1 MKSSYRRLHEN
12 VPTVVKMQVK
22 KDTSGICVS
31 WQEYTVSQRGDLLQ
45 AFLYIE
51 LHSSTPMAKNFNIS
65 TCLAKSQKFVLCTYW
80 RRAETAVH
88 QVWWR
93 EDESANSKC

>member
-1 MKSSYRRLHEN
+1 MKSSYPRLQEN

-31 WQEYTVSQRGDLLQ
+31 WLEYTVSQRRGLLQ

-51 LHSSTPMAKNFNIS
+51 LHSSTPMAKNFTNNYQQIS

-80 RRAETAVH
+80 R
-88 QVWWR
+88 
-93 EDESANSKC
+93 

>member
-31 WQEYTVSQRGDLLQ
+31 W
-45 AFLYIE
+45 
-51 LHSSTPMAKNFNIS
+51 
-65 TCLAKSQKFVLCTYW
+65 
-80 RRAETAVH
+80 
-88 QVWWR
+88 
-93 EDESANSKC
+93 